1 MQNKQNILKN
11 QLVSIFAVG
20 AMMLVALANAL
31 FSEDEF
37 LTRIAWVGFALLAI
51 LLVVLVLGL
60 RHAKTLQS
68 KIDRGDVADKDVQKL
83 QKAPVYDERQ
93 QQFVLKSYQIGFWV
107 MIFLLWMQTVL
118 SRVWSDVVS
127 PNFMVFATLLV
138 GSTVN
143 VTYATLK
150 GASPFVDSRFGKYG
164 KLAGLI
170 AFVFGL
176 VVTLVMLW
184 VTISLP
190 FTLKEFF
197 AAGGNGTMLVL
208 GLGLCSMGGS
218 ILYRLS
224 RDKREADE

>member
-51 LLVVLVLGL
+51 LLVLLVLGL
-60 RHAKTLQS
+60 RHAKTLQE
-68 KIDRGDVADKDVQKL
+68 KIDRGDVADKEVQKIL
-83 QKAPVYDERQ
+83 KTPVYDERQ
-93 QQFVLKSYQIGFWV
+93 RQFVLKGYQLSFVTI
-107 MIFLLWMQTVL
+107 IFLLWMQTVL

-127 PNFMVFATLLV
+127 PGFMTFATILI
-138 GSTVN
+138 GTTVN
-143 VTYATLK
+143 ITYTNLK
-150 GASPFVDSRFGKYG
+150 GATPYVDRRFGKYG
-164 KLAGLI
+164 KP
-170 AFVFGL
+170 VGL
-176 VVTLVMLW
+176 VALTFGVLIVIMTLG
-184 VTISLP
+184 VTIALP
-190 FTLKEFF
+190 LTLKEFF

>member
-1 MQNKQNILKN
+1 MQNKQNIVKN
-11 QLVSIFAVG
+11 QLVFIFVVG
-20 AMMLVALANAL
+20 IMALVAFISAI
-31 FSEDEF
+31 FSEDAF
-37 LTRIAWVGFALLAI
+37 FGRIAWVAFALLAI
-51 LLVVLVLGL
+51 LLGLLIWGL
-60 RHAKTLQS
+60 RYAKTLQS
-68 KIDRGDVADKDVQKL
+68 KIDRGELADKDVQKL

-107 MIFLLWMQTVL
+107 MVFLLWMQTVL
-118 SRVWSDVVS
+118 SRVWADVVS
-127 PNFMVFATLLV
+127 PNFMVFATLLI
-138 GSTVN
+138 GSAVN

-197 AAGGNGTMLVL
+197 AADGNGSMFVL